1 MATAAT
7 KRLRAES
14 KRPMAHTTD
23 RALLFFLGFVEW
35 GDLGILTIYRNRK
48 GKMVAFS
55 KTWPDKPASPLQVIQ
70 RQRMSDAAIAWQALT
85 PGDRREWE
93 TASIKAG
100 LCATGYNIFV
110 HWQML
115 GDDSF
120 IKTLERQ
127 TGTTLRP

>member
-1 MATAAT
+1 
-7 KRLRAES
+7 
-14 KRPMAHTTD
+14 MAHTTD

-70 RQRMSDAAIAWQALT
+70 RQRMSDAAIAWQALS
-85 PGDRREWE
+85 PADRQEWE
-93 TASIKAG
+93 TASLKAS
-100 LCATGYNIFV
+100 LCATGYNVFV

-120 IKTLERQ
+120 IETLQRQ
-127 TGTTLRP
+127 TGTSLLP